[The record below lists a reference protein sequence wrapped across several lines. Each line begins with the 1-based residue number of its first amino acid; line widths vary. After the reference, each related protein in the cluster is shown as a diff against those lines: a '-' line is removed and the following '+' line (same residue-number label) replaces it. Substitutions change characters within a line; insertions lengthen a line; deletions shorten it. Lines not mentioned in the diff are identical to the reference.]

1 MQRNDSV
8 AEKKSV
14 VFDLKSLQSS
24 IKISNK
30 RDKTPPQD
38 MNSTLNQ
45 SWLGKN
51 AKNSLNEDSDEYSQS
66 FYEKNSNIQEEDAE
80 SSDSDDK
87 TQKNFWR
94 KSQDYELLPDNVKKA
109 ILTGKMKAK
118 HSEFYYKMRD
128 LNTKI

>member
-80 SSDSDDK
+80 ACDSDDK
-87 TQKNFWR
+87 T
-94 KSQDYELLPDNVKKA
+94 
-109 ILTGKMKAK
+109 
-118 HSEFYYKMRD
+118 
-128 LNTKI
+128 